1 MSTAPARIDFVST
14 GRADFSNHAAILDAL
29 DPSRVRARV
38 VLAGD
43 FSLTRDEAVA
53 RVGESQVCVVDP
65 GDVPHDVAAAK
76 ILTGYN
82 AALEEGVDAVVLVGD
97 RWELLPVV
105 TAAVLKRVPLV
116 HVCGGELTLGALDE
130 QVRHAVTKAAHL
142 HCVAHASFAA
152 RLQRMGEAPWRV
164 HITGDPGIDVVRA
177 GPRADR
183 AELAAMLEVPI
194 DRRTVVVALHPV
206 TNAPDEAL
214 DLWAM
219 SARALAEH
227 DGAVVVTGP
236 NRDPGADGL
245 RAVMSRDCAARP
257 GRWRYVE
264 HLGSR
269 RFLGLLAEAG
279 ALLGNSSAGIWESPA
294 LGALSINLG
303 GRQEGRLRSAYTLD
317 VTAGD
322 FTGLRCALDAALGD
336 AYRER
341 VRGAPNPYGDGHAAP
356 RVAELLAA
364 LPARDVLLRKRF
376 YDGGGDAV

>member
-1 MSTAPARIDFVST
+1 
-14 GRADFSNHAAILDAL
+14 
-29 DPSRVRARV
+29 
-38 VLAGD
+38 
-43 FSLTRDEAVA
+43 
-53 RVGESQVCVVDP
+53 
-65 GDVPHDVAAAK
+65 
-76 ILTGYN
+76 
-82 AALEEGVDAVVLVGD
+82 
-97 RWELLPVV
+97 
-105 TAAVLKRVPLV
+105 
-116 HVCGGELTLGALDE
+116 
-130 QVRHAVTKAAHL
+130 
-142 HCVAHASFAA
+142 
-152 RLQRMGEAPWRV
+152 
-164 HITGDPGIDVVRA
+164 
-177 GPRADR
+177 
-183 AELAAMLEVPI
+183 
-194 DRRTVVVALHPV
+194 
-206 TNAPDEAL
+206 
-214 DLWAM
+214 
-219 SARALAEH
+219 
-227 DGAVVVTGP
+227 
-236 NRDPGADGL
+236 
-245 RAVMSRDCAARP
+245 MSRDCAARP